1 MYLKDKLED
10 DELDLSMMQLTE
22 IPVKEIEQLGTK
34 VLKLNLS
41 HNLLTSIPANLP
53 LLTHITSLDISKNQI
68 CELPEN
74 FGQLTKL
81 RTLDLY
87 SNKISKLPVS
97 FAQLKNL
104 KWLDLKE
111 NPLVPELAK
120 SAGPC
125 LTKTDCELAA
135 KKVVARLQSIES
147 QLFQENKKR
156 IEMEE
161 KARRQ
166 KAKKEEEERER
177 IRLEKKL
184 AKEKRREEARQRDAE
199 HRTDQ
204 NGDEGLGK
212 QHNGNYSP
220 AKHPA
225 QNGHCD
231 KERIPPPTS
240 GFSCIGLLVKILLFC
255 VVGSLALGVSLLWL
269 YTDGKMDSNSI
280 QRAVPVIQKDVE
292 RTLVSWGDQGY
303 KYYQKAEKASRPY
316 VKSTAKQVVAV
327 YEISREKASKGYSW
341 LNDNYGDTVRSTA
354 TKLKEILKRL
364 WAKCEEIGKNAVPF
378 FNRVWSEVRPWL
390 EELGRLV
397 IEKSVQLW
405 AYLHSEFPVYIDWL
419 SATGLNIYQTVHTT
433 VQKMIQAMN

>member
-53 LLTHITSLDISKNQI
+53 LLTHITHLDLSKNQI

-74 FGQLTKL
+74 FGQLAKL

-87 SNKISKLPVS
+87 ANQITKLPVS

-111 NPLVPELAK
+111 NPLVPELLK

-147 QLFQENKKR
+147 QLFQEQKKR
-156 IEMEE
+156 VEQEE
-161 KARRQ
+161 RIKRQ

-199 HRTDQ
+199 HRSDQ
-204 NGDEGLGK
+204 NGDDTK
-212 QHNGNYSP
+212 QQNGNYSP

-225 QNGHCD
+225 QNGHW
-231 KERIPPPTS
+231 EQQRIPPPQT
-240 GFSCIGLLVKILLFC
+240 GFSCIGLLMKILLFC
-255 VVGSLALGVSLLWL
+255 LVGSLALGVSLLWL
-269 YTDGKMDSNSI
+269 YTDGNLDSNSI
-280 QRAVPVIQKDVE
+280 QKAVPVIQKDVE
-292 RTLVSWGDQGY
+292 RTLVLWGDEGH
-303 KYYQKAEKASRPY
+303 KYYLQAEKYSRPY
-316 VKSTAKQVVAV
+316 LQSTTKKISNAYEVSRTKAK
-327 YEISREKASKGYSW
+327 EGYSW
-341 LNDNYGDTVRSTA
+341 MEKNYGDSARSTMA
-354 TKLKEILKRL
+354 HLKELLKRL
-364 WAKCEEIGKNAVPF
+364 WAKCEEIGKNALPF
-378 FNRVWSEVRPWL
+378 LNRVWAQLKPWL

-397 IEKSVQLW
+397 IDKSIQLW
-405 AYLHSEFPVYIDWL
+405 TYLHKEFPVYVDWVT
-419 SATGLNIYQTVHTT
+419 ATGENVYQSVQAAL
-433 VQKMIQAMN
+433 QKMIQAMN